1 MADIETTLKTRTN
14 QDNVFPNIHTAN
26 IPDGGVTT
34 AKIADNAVTRY
45 KIADGAVHSNHLDA
59 SSVTEGKISNG
70 AVTESK
76 LATGSVTLAKMGL
89 NCVDTVQ
96 IVDGAITSAKIAN
109 EGVNTINIADGAV
122 SATEMNLG
130 MVTLKSL
137 YDQAISGGGDFTD
150 FVQSIYDIIDDNPF
164 YFLRYNASGPG
175 VYDRGTVQFFSD
187 EPQTFTLTI
196 GGTDHTIGDPLSA
209 GDIAILTK
217 TWLIWVYSE

>member
-45 KIADGAVHSNHLDA
+45 KIADYAVHGNHIDA
-59 SSVTEGKISNG
+59 SAVSEAKIADNAVTARKLASSSVTHD
-70 AVTESK
+70 K
-76 LATGSVTLAKMGL
+76 LALE
-89 NCVDTVQ
+89 CIDTVN
-96 IVDGAITSAKIAN
+96 ILDGAITSAKIAN

-122 SATEMNLG
+122 SLTEMNVG
-130 MVTLKSL
+130 NVTLKSL

-164 YFLRYNASGPG
+164 YLFRYNASGPG
-175 VYDRGTVQFFSD
+175 VYERGTVDFYSD
-187 EPQTFTLTI
+187 EPQTITLTI
-196 GGTDHTIGDPLSA
+196 GGTAHTIGDPLSA
-209 GDIAILTK
+209 SDITILTK
-217 TWLIWVYSE
+217 TRLIWVYSE